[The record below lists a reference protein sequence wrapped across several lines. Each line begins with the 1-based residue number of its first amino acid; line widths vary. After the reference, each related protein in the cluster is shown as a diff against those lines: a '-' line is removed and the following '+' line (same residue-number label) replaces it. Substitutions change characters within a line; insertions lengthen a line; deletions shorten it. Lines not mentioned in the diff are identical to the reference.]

1 LRQSVSD
8 AQEPSSTPGA
18 SHPLVGEVVGERY
31 RIEALLGEGGMG
43 AVFRARHLSLDRP
56 VALKVLHPR
65 LVEDAQVQQRFER
78 EALAISKLDHPNCV
92 RVMDFGTTPAGMKY
106 LVMPFLEGQELR
118 ELTGVALPTEQVVE
132 LGVQILQALD
142 HAHKRGLVHRDLK
155 PENIFLV
162 RDDDDRHVVKLVD
175 FGIVKL
181 LESEGLAKLTR
192 AGMAFGTPT
201 YMSPEQAAGGKIDER
216 TDLYSVGVILYE
228 LLTGVPPFTADEPAI
243 LMRMQILTDPPPLP
257 ETVPRPLADVVL
269 KLLGKE
275 PHERYATARDARRAL
290 VAAAAGEVAPSASS
304 SSGEVPSPIVADAPA
319 EPATMLDAPAAAAPA
334 VVAAPAAA
342 APAPVATGPEASA
355 SALLVSSGS
364 TVLASA
370 SMSHG
375 VAPASA
381 GIAPFAPL
389 PVHSGPVPVSAPL
402 GGPSPHSGSYGL
414 APAPRRDAGWRGVYF
429 LLILL
434 GISFT
439 VWAVLAWAWTRDDP
453 TDAASSKPSGP
464 TQATTP
470 ARKSAGETPAVVA
483 KPASAGKKA
492 APATDEQLEERRR
505 AVAKRREEQKR
516 VAEKWREEQR
526 RAAAKRR

>member
-1 LRQSVSD
+1 VSD
-8 AQEPSSTPGA
+8 VEAPSTAASGA
-18 SHPLVGEVVGERY
+18 GHPLVGEVVGERY

-65 LVEDAQVQQRFER
+65 LVEDAQVQQRFDR

-92 RVMDFGTTPAGMKY
+92 RVMDFGTTPTGMKY
-106 LVMPFLEGQELR
+106 LVMPLLEGQELR

-181 LESEGLAKLTR
+181 LESEGLAQLTR

-257 ETVPRPLADVVL
+257 DTVPRPLADVVM

-275 PHERYATARDARRAL
+275 PDERYATARDARRAL
-290 VAAAAGEVAPSASS
+290 VAAATGGVGASAST
-304 SSGEVPSPIVADAPA
+304 SSGEQPSPSVADAPA
-319 EPATMLDAPAAAAPA
+319 DPATVREAPAASAPD
-334 VVAAPAAA
+334 VVAVPASAAHAPD
-342 APAPVATGPEASA
+342 VTGPEASA
-355 SALLVSSGS
+355 SSLLVRSGG
-364 TVLASA
+364 TVMASA

-381 GIAPFAPL
+381 GIARLEPL
-389 PVHSGPVPVSAPL
+389 PLHSGPVPVFAPL
-402 GGPSPHSGSYGL
+402 GPQHSGSYGL
-414 APAPRRDAGWRGVYF
+414 APAPRRDAGRRGVLF
-429 LLILL
+429 LLLLL

-453 TDAASSKPSGP
+453 TDAASSKPAVP
-464 TQATTP
+464 TQAVTP

-483 KPASAGKKA
+483 KPATSTKTKA
-492 APATDEQLEERRR
+492 APATDEALEARRR
-505 AVAKRREEQKR
+505 AAAKRREEQKR

-526 RAAAKRR
+526 AAAKRR